1 MITEKQKLYLC
12 YFISRATFLG
22 IGFSLIFN
30 YNSKDSWFSCIIGYL
45 IGIIIIWMIKKILDY
60 KEGKTLNQLLKNTF
74 TDIVLKILIISFCLY
89 VIFQS
94 YFILQTFIT
103 SFFLIVTPPF
113 YIILPFILIII
124 FIVSKGIRNIAKV
137 AEALFLFCIA
147 ITIIILIVLY
157 KYTDFNNFLPILT
170 TKPTNFLYS
179 SLIFGVLS
187 SVPNMFLLNI
197 KNNGKN
203 IIKIYSLSVLT
214 LLLIL
219 IIIMGVFGPE
229 LSVIY
234 RYPEYMI
241 LKKIKILSF
250 IEKIENIVSVIW
262 IIDGFF
268 MVSMA
273 SHTIYDLLPKKH
285 NKKIGIILAIA
296 MFYVTSFIVG
306 KNYIIRLSLYYKTP
320 IIYIIGFLLIIIP
333 LFIKA
338 KKYKKKK
345 NISST

>member
-12 YFISRATFLG
+12 YFITRATFLG

-30 YNSKDSWFSCIIGYL
+30 EATKDAWATCIIGYL
-45 IGIIIIWMIKKILDY
+45 IGLAIIWVIKKILDY
-60 KEGKTLNQLLKNTF
+60 KKGKTLNQILENNF
-74 TDIVLKILIISFCLY
+74 TGIILRILIILFCLY
-89 VIFQS
+89 VVFQS
-94 YFILQTFIT
+94 YFILQTFMT
-103 SFFLIVTPPF
+103 SFFLTVTPPF
-113 YIILPFILIII
+113 YVILPFILIIA
-124 FIVSKGIRNIAKV
+124 FIVSKGVKNIAKV
-137 AEALFLFCIA
+137 SESLFWFCIV
-147 ITIIILIVLY
+147 IPVTILIVLY
-157 KYTDFNNFLPILT
+157 QYVDLNNFLPVFT

-197 KNNGKN
+197 KNSGKN
-203 IIKIYSLSVLT
+203 IIKIYSLSVFT
-214 LLLIL
+214 LFLIT

-229 LSVIY
+229 LSVMY
-234 RYPEYMI
+234 RYPEYMM

-250 IEKIENIVSVIW
+250 VEKIENLVSVIW

-285 NKKIGIILAIA
+285 CKKIGIILAAA

-306 KNYIIRLSLYYKTP
+306 QNYITRLSLYYKTP
-320 IIYIIGFLLIIIP
+320 IIYLVGFILIAIP
-333 LFIKA
+333 LFIKTR
-338 KKYKKKK
+338 KLKQ
-345 NISST
+345 

>member
-30 YNSKDSWFSCIIGYL
+30 YSSKDAWISCILGYL
-45 IGIIIIWMIKKILDY
+45 IGLIIIWTTKKILDY
-60 KEGKTLNQLLKNTF
+60 KKGKTLNEVLGNNF
-74 TDIVLKILIISFCLY
+74 TGIILKILIICFSLY

-94 YFILQTFIT
+94 YFILQTFMT
-103 SFFLIVTPPF
+103 SFFLITTPPF
-113 YIILPFILIII
+113 YVILPFILIIL
-124 FIVSKGIRNIAKV
+124 FIVSKGIKNIGKV
-137 AEALFLFCIA
+137 AESLFWFCIV
-147 ITIIILIVLY
+147 IPIIILIVLY
-157 KYTDFNNFLPILT
+157 QYVDLNNFYPILT
-170 TKPTNFLYS
+170 TKTSNILYS
-179 SLIFGVLS
+179 ALIFGTLS
-187 SVPNMFLLNI
+187 SVPNLFLLNI
-197 KNNGKN
+197 KNSGKN
-203 IIKIYSLSVLT
+203 IIKIYSLSVFT
-214 LLLIL
+214 LLLIS

-234 RYPEYMI
+234 RYPEYMM

-273 SHTIYDLLPKKH
+273 SHTIYELLPKKH
-285 NKKIGIILAIA
+285 NKKIGILLAAI

-306 KNYIIRLSLYYKTP
+306 QNYITRLSLYYKTP
-320 IIYIIGFLLIIIP
+320 IIYLIGFTLIGIP
-333 LFIKA
+333 LFIKT
-338 KKYKKKK
+338 KKLKQSK
-345 NISST
+345 NISNN